1 MCGAGTMKKEQ
12 TNPKIIQ
19 KLPEQLR
26 ESYKASRKE
35 SPIVEE
41 LKIAAALKL
50 WNNRG
55 FRDIEFDVPKI
66 LAGKTVFVKVL
77 AKNVEGRVFGI
88 ECASKV
94 NLRWLRERLLT
105 LQMCLPQDSYL
116 IAVFPETEDKKA
128 DPVVT
133 LADEV
138 WITDK
143 NGKVNQ
149 MMFHSYLGKEG

>member
-1 MCGAGTMKKEQ
+1 MSL
-12 TNPKIIQ
+12 
-19 KLPEQLR
+19 KLPEQLK

-35 SPIVEE
+35 SPIIES

-66 LAGKTVFVKVL
+66 LSGKTVFVKVL

-94 NLRWLRERLLT
+94 RPGWLRERLLA
-105 LQMCLPQDSYL
+105 LQFCLPQDSYI
-116 IAVFPETEDKKA
+116 IAVFPESVGEKA
-128 DPVVT
+128 DKVVS

-138 WITDK
+138 WLTGK
-143 NGKVNQ
+143 NGEINQ
-149 MMFHSYLGKEG
+149 MMFSTVLHKE

>member
-1 MCGAGTMKKEQ
+1 MMNQ
-12 TNPKIIQ
+12 IHNQ
-19 KLPEQLR
+19 LPEQLK

-35 SPIVEE
+35 SPIIES

-66 LAGKTVFVKVL
+66 LSGKTVFVKVL

-88 ECASKV
+88 ECASTV
-94 NLRWLRERLLT
+94 RMGWLRERLLS
-105 LQMCLPQDSYL
+105 LQFCLPKDSYI
-116 IAVFPETEDKKA
+116 IAVFPESVGEKA
-128 DPVVT
+128 DKVVS

-138 WITDK
+138 WVTGK
-143 NGKVNQ
+143 NGEINQ
-149 MMFHSYLGKEG
+149 MIFSTTLHKG

>member
-1 MCGAGTMKKEQ
+1 MSP
-12 TNPKIIQ
+12 TNSRVV

-35 SPIVEE
+35 SPIVES

-94 NLRWLRERLLT
+94 NLPKLKERLMA
-105 LQMCLPQDSYL
+105 LQVCLPQDGYI
-116 IAVFPETEDKKA
+116 IAVFPETVGEKA
-128 DPVVT
+128 DKVVE

-138 WITDK
+138 WLTGK
-143 NGKVNQ
+143 EGKVTQ
-149 MMFHSYLGKEG
+149 MMFSTVLHKG